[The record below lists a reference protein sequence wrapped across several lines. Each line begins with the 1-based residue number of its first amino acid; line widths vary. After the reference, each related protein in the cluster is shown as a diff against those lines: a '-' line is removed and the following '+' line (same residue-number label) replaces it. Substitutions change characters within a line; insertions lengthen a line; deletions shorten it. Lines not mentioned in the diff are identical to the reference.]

1 MKGFHAVFMGTGGIL
16 KFMLGIELS
25 EAQFFRQPGKGSHGC
40 KAFAQRNRVVI
51 GKKIPITMPASG
63 ILLNLCLSFV
73 DQGKIRTGAPF
84 QTGGTAKKVVPN
96 RIAFLTARTDHAGNA
111 GVQLM

>member
-1 MKGFHAVFMGTGGIL
+1 MGTGGIL

-51 GKKIPITMPASG
+51 GKKIPITMPAIG
-63 ILLNLCLSFV
+63 FCVNMSFSLIN
-73 DQGKIRTGAPF
+73 QGQIGTGVPF
-84 QTGGTAKKVVPN
+84 QTSGTAIEVVAD
-96 RIAFLTARTDHAGNA
+96 RITFLAARTNHTGDTGIQVVGA
-111 GVQLM
+111 